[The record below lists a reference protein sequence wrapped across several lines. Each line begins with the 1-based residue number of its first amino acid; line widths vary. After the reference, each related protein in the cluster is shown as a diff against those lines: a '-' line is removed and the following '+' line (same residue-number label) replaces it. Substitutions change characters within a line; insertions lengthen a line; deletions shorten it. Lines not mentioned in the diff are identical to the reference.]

1 MFALPKEFFRKQL
14 KLLSL
19 LIIFKQ
25 AINILII
32 FNISSIQNVLK
43 MNFKYFNF
51 TNHFILTL
59 YF

>member
-1 MFALPKEFFRKQL
+1 MFALPKEFFLKQL

-25 AINILII
+25 AIKILII
-32 FNISSIQNVLK
+32 FNISSIQNVLN

-51 TNHFILTL
+51 TNHFILIL